1 MNRHNLH
8 PDTELLDRLRAGLL
22 DDDSVQRTELEAHL
36 EDCQRCRQRYNWDG
50 RLQVGGL
57 AIADTGQ
64 RLDQAR
70 RRALQST
77 PPGLVHRFV
86 PFAVAAAIA
95 LVAVLLVKPALEPE
109 PEEARLASTDA
120 REVPELYEELDFY
133 LWLADHKEDKDSRT

>member
-22 DDDSVQRTELEAHL
+22 DDDPVQKTELEAHL
-36 EDCQRCRQRYNWDG
+36 EDCQRCRQRYGWDDH
-50 RLQVGGL
+50 LQVGGL

-70 RRALQST
+70 RQALQST
-77 PPGLVHRFV
+77 PRGLVHRIV

-95 LVAVLLVKPALEPE
+95 LVAVLLVEPALEPE
-109 PEEARLASTDA
+109 PEQARLASTDA

>member
-8 PDTELLDRLRAGLL
+8 PETELLDRLRAGLL
-22 DDDSVQRTELEAHL
+22 DDDPVRRTELEAHL
-36 EDCQRCRQRYNWDG
+36 KGCQRCRQLYGWDG
-50 RLQVGGL
+50 HLRVGGL

-70 RRALQST
+70 RRALQSK

-109 PEEARLASTDA
+109 SEEARLASTDA